1 MSAKHTPG
9 PWTQG
14 TSKIGLT
21 CVWLD
26 GMTEQR
32 DGKGL
37 GPENTWID
45 CNTEANASLIAAA
58 PDLLEAL
65 KACRL
70 ELFHCNQQL
79 SGEGYTTGK
88 TVSDALEQARTAIA
102 KAIG

>member
-26 GMTEQR
+26 GITEQR
-32 DGKGL
+32 DGRGL

-45 CNTEANASLIAAA
+45 CNTEANARLIAAA

-65 KACRL
+65 KACDEAMSYMSEYDIPL
-70 ELFHCNQQL
+70 TLPGQV
-79 SGEGYTTGK
+79 K
-88 TVSDALEQARTAIA
+88 DAIA
-102 KAIG
+102 KATGEEK

>member
-1 MSAKHTPG
+1 MNEKSMSAKHTPG

-26 GMTEQR
+26 GMIEQR

-45 CNTEANASLIAAA
+45 CNTEANARLIAAA
-58 PDLLEAL
+58 PDLLAAL
-65 KACRL
+65 REVFSL
-70 ELFHCNQQL
+70 
-79 SGEGYTTGK
+79 
-88 TVSDALEQARTAIA
+88 DASLIRDIYGSEFVDRASAAIT